1 MSKRDYYEVLGV
13 SKSAA
18 ADEVKKAYRKL
29 AIKYHPDKNPDDSA
43 AEEKFKE
50 AAEAYEVLSN
60 QDKKVKYDRFG
71 HAGMGGAGDFGG
83 QGMNV
88 EDIFD
93 SFGDIFGGAFGFGGQ
108 GGGQQRGAAMRRG
121 SNLRVRVK
129 LSLEEISAGV
139 EKKIKVN
146 KLVQAEGVEYGTCG
160 TCGGSGRVMRVTQ
173 TFLGQM
179 QSASAC
185 NTCSG
190 TGKTISKSK
199 AGVMPDGLERKESVV
214 TIDIPAGVEEG
225 MQLSV
230 RGKGNDGPMGGPAGD
245 LLVLIEELSHE
256 EFARDGSNLH
266 HDVHLNFADAALGAS
281 AEVPTLTGKAK
292 IKIAPG
298 TQSGKTLRLKGK
310 GIPVLNSYETGD
322 ILIHINLWTPQT
334 LSSDEKEIM
343 EKFKASPNFQPNPKG
358 NEKSFFNR
366 MKEFFA

>member
-1 MSKRDYYEVLGV
+1 MAKRDYYEVLGV
-13 SKSAA
+13 EKGASN
-18 ADEVKKAYRKL
+18 DEIKKAYRKL
-29 AIKYHPDKNPDDSA
+29 AIKFHPDKNPDDKE
-43 AEEKFKE
+43 AENKFKE

-60 QDKKVKYDRFG
+60 QDKRAKYDRFG
-71 HAGMGGAGDFGG
+71 HAGMGGAGGFSG
-83 QGMNV
+83 QGMNM
-88 EDIFD
+88 EDIFE

-108 GGGQQRGAAMRRG
+108 AGGQRRGAMRRG

-129 LSLEEISAGV
+129 LTLEEIAQGV

-146 KLVQAEGVEYGTCG
+146 KLVQADGVEYGTCG
-160 TCGGSGRVMRVTQ
+160 TCGGTGRVMRVTQ

-179 QSASAC
+179 QSASTC

-199 AGVMPDGLERKESVV
+199 PGVMPDGLERKESVV

-245 LLVLIEELSHE
+245 LLVLIEELPHDA
-256 EFARDGSNLH
+256 FARDGANLH
-266 HDVHLNFADAALGAS
+266 HDVYLNFADAAIGTTV
-281 AEVPTLTGKAK
+281 EVPTLTGKAK
-292 IKIAPG
+292 IKIQPG

-310 GIPVLNSYETGD
+310 GIPVLNSHQSGD
-322 ILIHINLWTPQT
+322 ILIHLNLWTPQNLTSEERNMMET
-334 LSSDEKEIM
+334 LRNSE
-343 EKFKASPNFQPNPKG
+343 NFQPNPKSS
-358 NEKSFFNR
+358 EKSFFNR